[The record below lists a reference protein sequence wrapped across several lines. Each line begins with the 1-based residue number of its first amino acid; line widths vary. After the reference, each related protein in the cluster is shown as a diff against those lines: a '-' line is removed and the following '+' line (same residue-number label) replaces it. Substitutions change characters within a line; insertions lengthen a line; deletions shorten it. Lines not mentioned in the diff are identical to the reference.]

1 MEYNSSEAGTNP
13 TGASPV
19 GGQAQGGLS
28 QNTAAAVAYLTIIP
42 AIIFLVLEPYN
53 KNPFIRFHAFQS
65 LCLGILAFAVQ
76 MILMVIPV
84 IGWILIPIVGLAFLA
99 VWIYTVLQASRGAW
113 FKLPV
118 IGNFAEA
125 QAAK

>member
-1 MEYNSSEAGTNP
+1 MDYNSSNAGTNP

-19 GGQAQGGLS
+19 DGQSGLS
-28 QNTAAAVAYLTIIP
+28 QNTAAAVAYITIIP
-42 AIIFLVLEPYN
+42 AIIFLVMEPYN

-65 LCLGILAFAVQ
+65 LALGVLAFAVHMVL
-76 MILMVIPV
+76 MIIPI
-84 IGWILIPIVGLAFLA
+84 IGWFLIPFVGLAFLA
-99 VWIYTVLQASRGAW
+99 VWIYTVLQAYKGIW

-118 IGNFAEA
+118 LGAFAEA